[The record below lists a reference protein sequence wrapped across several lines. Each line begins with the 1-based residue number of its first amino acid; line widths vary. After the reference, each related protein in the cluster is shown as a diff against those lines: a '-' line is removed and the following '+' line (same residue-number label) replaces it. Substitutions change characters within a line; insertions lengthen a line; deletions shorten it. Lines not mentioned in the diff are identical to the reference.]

1 MKVGIVTFFH
11 DMNVGTCLQAYALQK
26 TIEKYG
32 YEVDIIDYRH
42 GEITGVNETK
52 WKHILN
58 ILKTYGN
65 KKIFY
70 YFKFKK
76 LDENNRQA
84 FLDFQ
89 EKNYHLSEEKFS
101 KFEELKEANILYDK
115 FVCGSDMIWAPN
127 FSIDYRVFFLRFA
140 NIRKRIAYAPSFGA
154 AGLPENLQKQF
165 ETYIKEFSALSCR
178 EQSGVDLIK
187 ECYGKDAEFVLDP
200 TQLIGKDEWIE
211 LFALNTK
218 KNEKYIL
225 CYLFNSEYKAW
236 YVESANSIAKRL
248 GVSVRFFPLNRNEQ
262 LHEFQFHQKKYGPV
276 EFMELVNNAEFVMTN
291 SYHGFMFSLIFEK
304 PFIIMSRE
312 KKLFWTQ
319 YEERFTSMLKLIG
332 EEKRMIKYQQK
343 VGEELFDINY
353 KKINEKLNVYRKAS
367 MDYLYNSLASMGT
380 HEWLK

>member
-1 MKVGIVTFFH
+1 MKIGIVTFFH

-32 YEVDIIDYRH
+32 YEVEIIDYRH
-42 GEITGVNETK
+42 DEITRVKETK
-52 WKHILN
+52 REHILN
-58 ILKTYGN
+58 VLKTYGN
-65 KKIFY
+65 KKLFY
-70 YFKFKK
+70 YYKFKN

-89 EKNYHLSEEKFS
+89 EKNYHLSEKKYGKYED
-101 KFEELKEANILYDK
+101 LKEADEIYDK
-115 FVCGSDMIWAPN
+115 FVCGSDMIWAPS
-127 FSIDYRVFFLRFA
+127 FDIDYKVFFLRFA
-140 NIRKRIAYAPSFGA
+140 SARKRIAYAPSFGS
-154 AGLPENLQKQF
+154 AGLPENLQKEF

-178 EQSGVDLIK
+178 EQSGVNLIK
-187 ECYGKDAEFVLDP
+187 DCYGKNAEFVLDP
-200 TQLIGKDEWIE
+200 TQLIGKAEWIE
-211 LFALNTK
+211 SFGLNTK
-218 KNEKYIL
+218 KSEKYIL
-225 CYLFNSEYKAW
+225 CYLFNSEYKDW
-236 YVESANSIAKRL
+236 YIELANSIAKRL

-304 PFIIMSRE
+304 PFMVMSRE

-343 VGEELFDINY
+343 VGDELFDINY
-353 KKINEKLNVYRKAS
+353 EKINKKLNVYRKAS
-367 MDYLYNSLASMGT
+367 MDYLYSSLVSMDE
-380 HEWLK
+380 HE